1 MIDLSRHLRE
11 FGGLAL
17 FFLCALTAVS
27 LATHSPQDPTFT
39 QHLSPGFSC
48 DNAAGIVGAYLSG
61 LLVQLFGLAAWYI
74 PAVFLLGGAG
84 LMHPRLHLAIRR
96 WIGVAL
102 IFLCLLGLMG
112 SPWGQEV
119 RAGEISGGGLL
130 GAGVHF
136 LAVVYL
142 DTLGALLVWAFVL
155 LAGLQLVVGH
165 SWAGA
170 LGRIKGRIAGVRNI
184 RLRLPRPRLPLRRA
198 SSRDDA
204 PVPLIEAKAAPAKK
218 KASGSGNTSGSK
230 NTSESKNASGS
241 KGGGGNSAAA
251 ARASGGGKRGSGNY
265 PGPELLASVPE
276 KGSPADEAELEDM
289 SSRLTSCLLDFGVK
303 GELVNVQPG
312 PVVTMFEFK
321 PAPGVKIRRI
331 ANLSDDLA
339 LALKAYAVRIVA
351 PIPGKDLVGIEVP
364 NRKRQ
369 TVYFREIVESS
380 AFTRTKAS
388 LPMALGHTIEDRP
401 RVEDLTDMPHL
412 LVAGATGTG
421 KSVCLNGII
430 QSLLFKASPE
440 EVNLLLIDPKRIE
453 LAVYEDLP
461 HLVHPVVTDMDLAK
475 AALDWALHEMERRY
489 QAMASLSVRNIESYN
504 SKLENLRQKDPQSV
518 EGLRRIP
525 YLVIIIDELAD
536 LMLTAGKEAESSI
549 VRLAQLARA
558 AGMHIILATQRP
570 SVDVVTGLI
579 KANFPARIAFQVSS
593 KHDSRTILDSG
604 GAEYLLGKGDLL
616 FKSTA
621 GRLERMHGPFL
632 SDEEIS
638 AVLDFWRQKSSEPR
652 EEVDLEQWRSGSNS
666 PGGGSDGEDVTND
679 PMYDQAV
686 NFVLEQG
693 KASISMIQRQL
704 RIGFNRAARYV
715 EQMEQDGIVGPQEG
729 SKPRMVNR
737 G

>member
-1 MIDLSRHLRE
+1 MIDLNRHLRE

-17 FFLCALTAVS
+17 FFCCALVVVS
-27 LATHSPQDPTFT
+27 LATHSPQDPSFT
-39 QHLSPGFSC
+39 QHLSPGFTYK
-48 DNAAGIVGAYLSG
+48 NAAGVVGAHLSG
-61 LLVQLFGLAAWYI
+61 LLLEAFGLAAWLV
-74 PAVFLLGGAG
+74 PLMLLAAGVG
-84 LMHPRLHLAIRR
+84 LMHTRLRLATRR
-96 WIGVAL
+96 WVGILLFSV
-102 IFLCLLGLMG
+102 CLLGLMAT
-112 SPWGQEV
+112 PWGQELRMNGV
-119 RAGEISGGGLL
+119 GGGGLL
-130 GAGVHF
+130 GAALYS
-136 LAVVYL
+136 LAVSYL
-142 DTLGALLVWAFVL
+142 HFTGALLVWVFFL
-155 LAGLQLVVGH
+155 LVGLQLLVGH
-165 SWAGA
+165 SWPGA
-170 LGRIKGRIAGVRNI
+170 LSRIRDLPAAIRIP
-184 RLRLPRPRLPLRRA
+184 RLRLPSRKV
-198 SSRDDA
+198 SSSKA
-204 PVPLIEAKAAPAKK
+204 TQPSKAAAKPAQKK
-218 KASGSGNTSGSK
+218 EASDSGNKTRGKSATDRSSSGSSPPQ
-230 NTSESKNASGS
+230 
-241 KGGGGNSAAA
+241 
-251 ARASGGGKRGSGNY
+251 GKKRKTGNY
-265 PGPELLASVPE
+265 PAPELLASVPE
-276 KGSPADEAELEDM
+276 KGSPADAAELEEL
-289 SSRLTSCLLDFGVK
+289 SSRLTSCLLDFGIK
-303 GELVNVQPG
+303 GELMNVQPG

-321 PAPGVKIRRI
+321 PAPGIKIKRI

-351 PIPGKDLVGIEVP
+351 PIPGKDMVGIEVP

-369 TVYFREIVESS
+369 TVYFREIVESD
-380 AFTRTKAS
+380 AFARSKAS

-453 LAVYEDLP
+453 LAVYDDLP

-504 SKLENLRQKDPQSV
+504 RKLENLRHKDPQSV
-518 EGLRRIP
+518 EGLQRIP
-525 YLVIIIDELAD
+525 YLVLIIDELAD
-536 LMLTAGKEAESSI
+536 LMLTAGKEAESCI

-558 AGMHIILATQRP
+558 AGIHIILATQRP

-593 KHDSRTILDSG
+593 RHDSRTILDSG

-632 SDEEIS
+632 SDEEIA
-638 AVLDFWRQKSSEPR
+638 AVLEFWRQWSSEPR
-652 EEVDLEQWRSGSNS
+652 AEVDLEQWRNAQGSSG
-666 PGGGSDGEDVTND
+666 PGSEDEDVTND
-679 PMYDQAV
+679 PLYDQAV
-686 NFVLEQG
+686 SFVLEQG

-737 G
+737 S

>member
-1 MIDLSRHLRE
+1 MIDLNRHFRE

-17 FFLCALTAVS
+17 FFACALVVVS
-27 LATHSPQDPTFT
+27 LATHSPRDPSFT
-39 QHLSPGFSC
+39 QHLSPGFTY
-48 DNAAGIVGAYLSG
+48 DNAAGVVGAYLSG
-61 LLVQLFGLAAWYI
+61 LLVQAFGLAAWFV
-74 PAVFLLGGAG
+74 PPVLLVAGGG
-84 LMHPRLHLAIRR
+84 LMHTRLRLATRR
-96 WIGVAL
+96 WIGILV
-102 IFLCLLGLMG
+102 FFFCLLGLLA
-112 SPWGQEV
+112 SSWGQGL
-119 RAGEISGGGLL
+119 RISGVDGGGLL
-130 GAGVHF
+130 GAAVYS
-136 LAVVYL
+136 LAVSYL
-142 DTLGALLVWAFVL
+142 HLAGAVILWLFLL
-155 LAGLQLVVGH
+155 LAGFQLLVGH

-170 LGRIKGRIAGVRNI
+170 LSGIGGLRSAWHGF
-184 RLRLPRPRLPLRRA
+184 RLRLPRLRLPFRRA
-198 SSRDDA
+198 SSPEA
-204 PVPLIEAKAAPAKK
+204 VPASSSGAKDRPTGTAES
-218 KASGSGNTSGSK
+218 SGSGSTSPARKRSAGGASA
-230 NTSESKNASGS
+230 TST
-241 KGGGGNSAAA
+241 
-251 ARASGGGKRGSGNY
+251 SGGGKPQKGDY
-265 PGPELLASVPE
+265 PGPNLLAPVPE
-276 KGSPADEAELEDM
+276 KGSPADAAELEDL
-289 SSRLTSCLLDFGVK
+289 SSRLTSCLLDFGIK

-331 ANLSDDLA
+331 ANLCDDLA

-351 PIPGKDLVGIEVP
+351 PIPGKDMVGIEVP

-369 TVYFREIVESS
+369 TVYFREIVESD
-380 AFTRTKAS
+380 AFLRSKAG

-453 LAVYEDLP
+453 LAVYDELP

-489 QAMASLSVRNIESYN
+489 QAMASLSVRNIASYN
-504 SKLENLRQKDPQSV
+504 RKLENLRRKDPQSV
-518 EGLRRIP
+518 EGLQRIP

-536 LMLTAGKEAESSI
+536 LMLTAGKEVESSI

-558 AGMHIILATQRP
+558 AGIHIILATQRP

-632 SDEEIS
+632 SDEEIA
-638 AVLDFWRQKSSEPR
+638 AVLDFWRQWSSEPR
-652 EEVDLEQWRSGSNS
+652 PEVDLEQWRNRSGSS
-666 PGGGSDGEDVTND
+666 GPGAEEGDITND
-679 PMYDQAV
+679 PLYDQAV
-686 NFVLEQG
+686 SFVREQG

>member
-1 MIDLSRHLRE
+1 MIDLNRLFRE
-11 FGGLAL
+11 LGALAL
-17 FFLCALTAVS
+17 LFLCAFVAVS
-27 LATHSPQDPTFT
+27 LATHSPQDPSFN
-39 QHLSPGFSC
+39 QHLSPGFTYH
-48 DNAAGIVGAYLSG
+48 NAAGAVGAHLSG
-61 LLVQLFGLAAWYI
+61 LLAEAFGLAAWFV
-74 PAVFLLGGAG
+74 PVLLLLAGAG
-84 LMHPRLHLAIRR
+84 LMHPRLRLAIRR
-96 WIGVAL
+96 WVGL
-102 IFLCLLGLMG
+102 FLLFLCALGFMAG
-112 SPWGQEV
+112 SWGLEASISGV
-119 RAGEISGGGLL
+119 RGGGLL
-130 GAGVHF
+130 GEGLHF
-136 LAVVYL
+136 LARSYL
-142 DTLGALLVWAFVL
+142 HFTGALLLWLFL
-155 LAGLQLVVGH
+155 LLTGVQLIFAH
-165 SWAGA
+165 SWPGV
-170 LGRIKGRIAGVRNI
+170 LGRIPNLPGAFRSLLR
-184 RLRLPRPRLPLRRA
+184 RLPPPRLPL
-198 SSRDDA
+198 SKNS
-204 PVPLIEAKAAPAKK
+204 PSAAPPASTASAGKK
-218 KASGSGNTSGSK
+218 KAGSSGSGSKAPSASEPQADSGAFTPRPSR
-230 NTSESKNASGS
+230 NSG
-241 KGGGGNSAAA
+241 K
-251 ARASGGGKRGSGNY
+251 RESGGY
-265 PGPELLASVPE
+265 PGPELLAPVPD
-276 KGSPADEAELEDM
+276 KGSPAETAELEDL
-289 SSRLTSCLLDFGVK
+289 SQRLTSCLLDFGIK
-303 GELVNVQPG
+303 GELMNVQPG

-321 PAPGVKIRRI
+321 PAPGVKISRI

-351 PIPGKDLVGIEVP
+351 PIPGKDMVGIEVP

-380 AFTRTKAS
+380 PFGRAKAS

-401 RVEDLTDMPHL
+401 RVEDLTEMPHL

-421 KSVCLNGII
+421 KSVCLNGVIL
-430 QSLLFKASPE
+430 SLLFKASPE

-453 LAVYEDLP
+453 LAVYDDLP

-475 AALDWALHEMERRY
+475 AALDWALHEMEKRY
-489 QAMASLSVRNIESYN
+489 QAMASLGARNIDSYN
-504 SKLENLRQKDPQSV
+504 RKLLELQNKDPQAA
-518 EGLRRIP
+518 EGMQRIP

-558 AGMHIILATQRP
+558 AGIHIILATQRP

-593 KHDSRTILDSG
+593 RHDSRTILDSG

-632 SDEEIS
+632 SDEEIVS
-638 AVLDFWRQKSSEPR
+638 VIDFWRQRSSLPR
-652 EEVDLEQWRSGSNS
+652 GEVDLEQWK
-666 PGGGSDGEDVTND
+666 GGSENLGSGADSEDVTND
-679 PMYDQAV
+679 PLYDQAV
-686 NFVLEQG
+686 SFVLEQG

>member
-1 MIDLSRHLRE
+1 MIDLNRHLRE
-11 FGGLAL
+11 FGALAL
-17 FFLCALTAVS
+17 FFCCALVVVS
-27 LATHSPQDPTFT
+27 LATHSPQDPSFT
-39 QHLSPGFSC
+39 QHLSPGFTY
-48 DNAAGIVGAYLSG
+48 DNAAGVVGAHLSG
-61 LLVQLFGLAAWYI
+61 FLLEAFGLVAWFV
-74 PAVFLLGGAG
+74 PLMLLTAGAG
-84 LMHPRLHLAIRR
+84 LMHPRLRLATRR
-96 WIGVAL
+96 WVGIL
-102 IFLCLLGLMG
+102 LFFFCLLGLMA
-112 SPWGQEV
+112 SSWGQGLRMNGV
-119 RAGEISGGGLL
+119 SGGGLL
-130 GAGVHF
+130 GTALYS
-136 LAVVYL
+136 LAVSYL
-142 DTLGALLVWAFVL
+142 HITGALLVWLFL
-155 LAGLQLVVGH
+155 LLVGFQLLVGH
-165 SWAGA
+165 SWPGA
-170 LGRIKGRIAGVRNI
+170 LSRIRELPAAI
-184 RLRLPRPRLPLRRA
+184 RVPRLGFPRLWPPFRRTA
-198 SSRDDA
+198 SSESA
-204 PVPLIEAKAAPAKK
+204 PAPPSKAAAKPAKK
-218 KASGSGNTSGSK
+218 KEASDSRDKSGAGSRTNKASSG
-230 NTSESKNASGS
+230 ASPS
-241 KGGGGNSAAA
+241 GGN
-251 ARASGGGKRGSGNY
+251 KRKKGNY
-265 PGPELLASVPE
+265 PGPELLAPVPE
-276 KGSPADEAELEDM
+276 KGSPADAAELEDL
-289 SSRLTSCLLDFGVK
+289 SSRLRSCLLDFGIK
-303 GELVNVQPG
+303 GELINVQPG

-321 PAPGVKIRRI
+321 PAPGIKIRRI

-351 PIPGKDLVGIEVP
+351 PIPGKDMVGIEVP

-369 TVYFREIVESS
+369 TVYFREIVESD
-380 AFTRTKAS
+380 AFIRSKAS
-388 LPMALGHTIEDRP
+388 LPMALGHTIEDQP

-453 LAVYEDLP
+453 LAVYDDLP
-461 HLVHPVVTDMDLAK
+461 HLVHPVVTEMDLAK

-489 QAMASLSVRNIESYN
+489 QAMASLSVRNIASYN
-504 SKLENLRQKDPQSV
+504 RKLENQRQKDPQSV
-518 EGLRRIP
+518 EGLQRIP

-536 LMLTAGKEAESSI
+536 LMLTAGKEAESCI

-558 AGMHIILATQRP
+558 AGIHIILATQRP

-593 KHDSRTILDSG
+593 RHDSRTILDSG

-638 AVLDFWRQKSSEPR
+638 SLLDFWRQWSSEPR
-652 EEVDLEQWRSGSNS
+652 AEVDLEQWKNKTGSSG
-666 PGGGSDGEDVTND
+666 PGSEDEDVTND
-679 PMYDQAV
+679 PLYDQAV

>member
-1 MIDLSRHLRE
+1 MVDLNRHLRE

-17 FFLCALTAVS
+17 FFLCALVVVS
-27 LATHSPQDPTFT
+27 LVTHSPRDPSFT
-39 QHLSPGFSC
+39 QHLSPGFTY
-48 DNAAGIVGAYLSG
+48 DNAAGVVGAYLSG
-61 LLVQLFGLAAWYI
+61 GLFEAFGPAAWYI
-74 PAVFLLGGAG
+74 PPVLLLAGAG
-84 LMHPRLHLAIRR
+84 LMHPGLSLAMRR
-96 WIGVAL
+96 WIGL
-102 IFLCLLGLMG
+102 GLFFLCLLVFLASSWGRGLTITG
-112 SPWGQEV
+112 V
-119 RAGEISGGGLL
+119 SGGGLF
-130 GAGVHF
+130 GAVLYS
-136 LAVVYL
+136 LAVSYL
-142 DTLGALLVWAFVL
+142 HFTGALLVWLFVL
-155 LAGLQLVVGH
+155 LVGFQLLVGH
-165 SWAGA
+165 SWTGV
-170 LGRIKGRIAGVRNI
+170 LSRIRNAPAAVRVP
-184 RLRLPRPRLPLRRA
+184 RLRLPSPRLPFRGSSA
-198 SSRDDA
+198 SAAASNST
-204 PVPLIEAKAAPAKK
+204 PTPEAKGAKK
-218 KASGSGNTSGSK
+218 KSASSSGSRTRSGRSD
-230 NTSESKNASGS
+230 TGGS
-241 KGGGGNSAAA
+241 SAASSGA
-251 ARASGGGKRGSGNY
+251 GKGRAGTY
-265 PGPELLASVPE
+265 PGPDLLTPVPE
-276 KGSPADEAELEDM
+276 KGSPAEAAELEDL
-289 SSRLTSCLLDFGVK
+289 SSRLTSCLLDFGIK
-303 GELVNVQPG
+303 GELMNVQPG

-321 PAPGVKIRRI
+321 PAPGVKISRI

-351 PIPGKDLVGIEVP
+351 PIPGKDMVGIEVP

-369 TVYFREIVESS
+369 TVYFREIVE
-380 AFTRTKAS
+380 APVFGRTKAS
-388 LPMALGHTIEDRP
+388 LPMALGHTIEGRP

-412 LVAGATGTG
+412 LVAGATGAG

-440 EVNLLLIDPKRIE
+440 ELSLLLIDPKRIE
-453 LAVYEDLP
+453 LAVYGDLP

-489 QAMASLSVRNIESYN
+489 QAMASLSARNIESYN
-504 SKLENLRQKDPQSV
+504 RKLEEQRQKDPQAV
-518 EGLRRIP
+518 EGMHRIP

-558 AGMHIILATQRP
+558 AGIHIILATQRP

-638 AVLDFWRQKSSEPR
+638 SVLQFWRRKYTQPR
-652 EEVDLEQWRSGSNS
+652 EEVDLEQWRSGS
-666 PGGGSDGEDVTND
+666 GGSGHGSDGEDVTND
-679 PMYDQAV
+679 PLYDQAV